1 MVNKF
6 CNLPN
11 IKGAIM
17 MEIKNQIIE
26 NLDKVLNEYTVKNY
40 IPGLAVGVVYDN
52 EVIYT
57 KGFGVK
63 NIETKESINEYSL
76 FHMASVSKTFI
87 ATGIMQLVEQGK
99 IQLDSHLIEYL
110 PYFEIKDDRYKKIL
124 EKLIGESK

>member
-1 MVNKF
+1 
-6 CNLPN
+6 
-11 IKGAIM
+11 M